1 MYMASQESKLKK
13 VLGLSDVM
21 SIGVGQIIGAGV
33 MALTGIAIGMTGSG
47 VTLAFIISSFF
58 TLFMVLPIAVMGSAI
73 PTTGGLYRYTSR
85 LLSPKVGFFWL
96 TLFMLGQLTLAMF
109 AISFAEYVQGLV
121 PSAPLKLVAF
131 VLITIFFIANLVG
144 VQFAARVEKVMVVV
158 LLLALIVFVVWGM
171 PEINYSVFNSVDMF
185 PSGFVGFFMAVGLL
199 SFATGGAQVVA
210 ELGGEMKNPGRD
222 IPLTIIVTTLG
233 VGLLYAFMA
242 TIAAG
247 VLPIADVANK
257 PLTDVARTVLPGPL
271 FIFFMVGG
279 AMFAL
284 ATTLNATLSWVTKGI
299 MIACEDGWLP
309 KSLGK
314 VNEKFGTPHWLL
326 TLFYIIGVIPII
338 TGLSL
343 GVISALGTGVLLLA
357 NMIPV
362 FASTKLPKKYP
373 ERYKKAKF
381 KLPPKVLNTV
391 VYIGIALLFFQ
402 GYLLITSLSF
412 KIIIGAI
419 AFMVISALYV
429 NIIGNNPKYGL
440 NRNLGFE
447 NEPDS
452 SSEEVTNAV
461 VELAITSEK
470 SIEIV
475 GESSKV

>member
-1 MYMASQESKLKK
+1 MASQESNLKK
-13 VLGLSDVM
+13 VLGLGDVM
-21 SIGVGQIIGAGV
+21 SISIGQIIGAGV

-47 VTLAFIISSFF
+47 VSLAFVISSIF
-58 TLFMVLPIAVMGSAI
+58 TLFMVIPIAAMGSAI

-96 TLFMLGQLTLAMF
+96 TLFILAQLTLAMY

-121 PSAPLKLVAF
+121 PNAPLKLIAF
-131 VLITIFFIANLVG
+131 LLLTVFYIANLVG
-144 VQFAARVEKVMVVV
+144 VHFAALVEKLMVLV

-171 PEINYSVFNSVDMF
+171 PEVNYAVFNSGEMF
-185 PSGFVGFFMAVGLL
+185 SGGFGGFFMAVGLL
-199 SFATGGAQVVA
+199 SFATGGAQVIA

-222 IPLTIIVTTLG
+222 IPLTIITTTLG
-233 VGLLYAFMA
+233 VGILYAFMA

-257 PLTDVARTVLPGPL
+257 PLTDVAKTILPKPL

-309 KSLGK
+309 KSLGQ
-314 VNEKFGTPHWLL
+314 VNKKFGTPHWLL
-326 TLFYIIGVIPII
+326 TLFYVIGVIPIV

-343 GVISALGTGVLLLA
+343 GIISALGTGVLLLA

-362 FASTKLPKKYP
+362 FAATKLPKKHP
-373 ERYKKAKF
+373 ELYQAAPF
-381 KLPPKVLNTV
+381 KLSPMVLNTV

-402 GYLLITSLSF
+402 GYLLMSSLSMP
-412 KIIIGAI
+412 IIIGTIVYLVA
-419 AFMVISALYV
+419 AAAYV
-429 NIIGNNPKYGL
+429 MIVGKKITHDPGHFGFGGHVNTTENPK
-440 NRNLGFE
+440 E
-447 NEPDS
+447 NIG
-452 SSEEVTNAV
+452 V
-461 VELAITSEK
+461 
-470 SIEIV
+470 
-475 GESSKV
+475 